1 MIIRRKPTGILN
13 RRRPIGSLGQRL
25 LQRSV
30 AQVRRMVISRL
41 PHRHADWESPPM
53 VWNLGY
59 EQDYDDWEGEEVAP
73 QPQSDWSRPTAKS
86 PARRSGQTPSVQA
99 TKEDEPMP
107 ADLQAIFNLHK
118 AMGRVTGESF
128 LHRDTEP
135 DSQKVTKTPP
145 TSKPVQASGRYEP
158 PPQRPV
164 TPRNAPPQ
172 PTPEPAE
179 TEPPPVQRRVVSKV
193 EYMGVR
199 NMAEEFGLAE
209 STTESA
215 DEFEDDSFEDIPD
228 ALPGI
233 FEDAEDSSEYAH
245 DEAGT
250 GHDAPRSTDDYY
262 NEAVSA
268 AIAKAEAPAPRTTPS
283 TLQASPADILEDD
296 PQKFTQ
302 TLIEQQPTSPAGEQA
317 AQAVGNVPSVS
328 VQSSAP
334 TSSQPSGSSSPS
346 TSTAQAGQTPPSSQ
360 PDQSAGPVDQTFA
373 SAPSVIE
380 ESENIQ
386 RKPADTPSASWTMDD
401 WPKQS
406 DEGRPYTADQLSAAI
421 AQAEAPVQRSEPQVV
436 RAKRIEASEPPIQ
449 PMVRPTAYTRVID
462 EVVEQPHEEFPV
474 ESAPSAFERRV
485 TGQAVTGSEEFRPR
499 PVENI
504 HDTAPEIT
512 PPAAPSPVISS
523 STSVGRVARMPDMP
537 DISDTWSEVPD
548 VDMPQPPVQRRAIP
562 LDEAFDAPPLP
573 QQLVSL
579 DEALERSGAFT
590 EAAPIQEAPPPVL
603 MPPIGRTRHRDISL
617 NPPSPESARPP
628 APSVSP
634 SASPVQ
640 RSIAPETVNAAI
652 QRAEAPAPETSNTQ
666 SEQGLL
672 SLLDLPVDTPIQR
685 DGPPMPNVEIA
696 PSVQT
701 TAIQRETP
709 ASPTTSAATS
719 GGTENTAE
727 GEGADKAEVEK
738 MANEVYR
745 LLQRRLKV
753 ERERRSR

>member
-41 PHRHADWESPPM
+41 PHRHADWGSPPM
-53 VWNLGY
+53 VWNQGD
-59 EQDYDDWEGEEVAP
+59 EPDYDWEAEEFAP
-73 QPQSDWSRPTAKS
+73 QPQSDWSRPPAKA
-86 PARRSGQTPSVQA
+86 PARRSGQTPSVQP
-99 TKEDEPMP
+99 TREDEPMP
-107 ADLQAIFNLHK
+107 ADLQAIYNLHK

-128 LHRDTEP
+128 LHRDAEP
-135 DSQKVTKTPP
+135 DSQKITKTPP

-164 TPRNAPPQ
+164 TPRHAPPQ
-172 PTPEPAE
+172 PTSEPSEAD
-179 TEPPPVQRRVVSKV
+179 PPPVQRRVVSKV

-199 NMAEEFGLAE
+199 NMAEEVGLAE
-209 STTESA
+209 PTAESA
-215 DEFEDDSFEDIPD
+215 DDFEDDSFEDIPD
-228 ALPGI
+228 ALPGT
-233 FEDAEDSSEYAH
+233 FEDAEDSAEYDY
-245 DEAGT
+245 DERDTSDSA
-250 GHDAPRSTDDYY
+250 DY

-268 AIAKAEAPAPRTTPS
+268 AIAKAEAPTPHVAPS
-283 TLQASPADILEDD
+283 SIQASPADILEDD
-296 PQKFTQ
+296 PQQFTQ

-317 AQAVGNVPSVS
+317 AQAAGNLPGAS
-328 VQSSAP
+328 VQSSTP

-346 TSTAQAGQTPPSSQ
+346 TPTAQAGQTPPSSQ
-360 PDQSAGPVDQTFA
+360 LDSSAGPVDQTFA

-380 ESENIQ
+380 ESENVQ
-386 RKPADTPSASWTMDD
+386 RKPADTPSPSLTMDD

-421 AQAEAPVQRSEPQVV
+421 AQAEAPIQRSEPQVV
-436 RAKRIEASEPPIQ
+436 RAKRIETSEPPIQ

-462 EVVEQPHEEFPV
+462 EVEEQPRWESPV

-485 TGQAVTGSEEFRPR
+485 TGQAMMGGEEFSPR

-504 HDTAPEIT
+504 YDAAPEIT
-512 PPAAPSPVISS
+512 PPAALSPVMPSS
-523 STSVGRVARMPDMP
+523 APMGRVARMPETPDMP

-548 VDMPQPPVQRRAIP
+548 MPEPTVQRRAIP

-573 QQLVSL
+573 QQSVSL
-579 DEALERSGAFT
+579 DEALEMSGAFT
-590 EAAPIQEAPPPVL
+590 EELPRQEAPPPVL
-603 MPPIGRTRHRDISL
+603 MPPIGRTRHRDISF

-628 APSVSP
+628 APSVSVG
-634 SASPVQ
+634 ASPVQ
-640 RSIAPETVNAAI
+640 RSSSPETINAAV
-652 QRAEAPAPETSNTQ
+652 QRAEAPDTSNSQ

-672 SLLDLPVDTPIQR
+672 SLLDLPVDTAIQR
-685 DGPPMPNVEIA
+685 DGPPMPNVDIA

-701 TAIQRETP
+701 SAIQRETP
-709 ASPTTSAATS
+709 TSPTTSATS
-719 GGTENTAE
+719 GGTENNEGE

>member
-41 PHRHADWESPPM
+41 PHRHADWEAQPM
-53 VWNLGY
+53 VWNQGNAPD
-59 EQDYDDWEGEEVAP
+59 EQDYDWEAEEFT
-73 QPQSDWSRPTAKS
+73 PQSQPDWSYSPAKA
-86 PARRSGQTPSVQA
+86 PARRSGQMPSVQP
-99 TKEDEPMP
+99 TREDEPMP
-107 ADLQAIFNLHK
+107 SDLQAIYNLHK

-128 LHRDTEP
+128 LHHDAEP
-135 DSQKVTKTPP
+135 DSQKITKTPP

-179 TEPPPVQRRVVSKV
+179 AEPPPVQRRVVSKV

-209 STTESA
+209 STAESA
-215 DEFEDDSFEDIPD
+215 DDFEDDSFEDMPD
-228 ALPGI
+228 ALPGT
-233 FEDAEDSSEYAH
+233 FEDAEDSAEYDY
-245 DEAGT
+245 DEHGT
-250 GHDAPRSTDDYY
+250 SDSADY

-268 AIAKAEAPAPRTTPS
+268 AIAKAEAPAPRTAPS
-283 TLQASPADILEDD
+283 NVQASPADILEDD

-302 TLIEQQPTSPAGEQA
+302 TLMEQQPTSPAGEQA
-317 AQAVGNVPSVS
+317 VQSAGNLPSAS

-346 TSTAQAGQTPPSSQ
+346 TSNAQAGQTPASSQ
-360 PDQSAGPVDQTFA
+360 PDSSAGPVDQTFA

-386 RKPADTPSASWTMDD
+386 RKPADTPLDD
-401 WPKQS
+401 WSEQ
-406 DEGRPYTADQLSAAI
+406 DIEGRPYTADQLSAAI
-421 AQAEAPVQRSEPQVV
+421 AQAEAPIQRSEPQVV
-436 RAKRIEASEPPIQ
+436 RAKRIEASEPAIQ
-449 PMVRPTAYTRVID
+449 PMVRPTAYTRVIEEIED
-462 EVVEQPHEEFPV
+462 QRRQEFPV

-485 TGQAVTGSEEFRPR
+485 TGQAVIGGEEFSPR

-504 HDTAPEIT
+504 HDAAPEIT
-512 PPAAPSPVISS
+512 PPATLSPVMPSS
-523 STSVGRVARMPDMP
+523 APMGRVARMPETPDML
-537 DISDTWSEVPD
+537 DISDTWSEVPEMD
-548 VDMPQPPVQRRAIP
+548 KAEPTVQRRAIP

-579 DEALERSGAFT
+579 DEALEMSGAFT
-590 EAAPIQEAPPPVL
+590 EEEAPPPVL
-603 MPPIGRTRHRDISL
+603 MPPIGRTRHRDISF

-628 APSVSP
+628 APSASVSG
-634 SASPVQ
+634 SPVQ

-685 DGPPMPNVEIA
+685 DGPPMPNVDIA

-701 TAIQRETP
+701 TVIQRETP
-709 ASPTTSAATS
+709 ASPTTSATS
-719 GGTENTAE
+719 GGTENNE
-727 GEGADKAEVEK
+727 GEGEGGDKAEVEK

>member
-41 PHRHADWESPPM
+41 PHRHADWETPPM
-53 VWNLGY
+53 VWNQGD
-59 EQDYDDWEGEEVAP
+59 EQDYDWEAEEFAP
-73 QPQSDWSRPTAKS
+73 QPPSDWSRPPAKA
-86 PARRSGQTPSVQA
+86 PARRSGQPSSVQP
-99 TKEDEPMP
+99 TREDEPMP
-107 ADLQAIFNLHK
+107 ADLQAIYNLHK

-128 LHRDTEP
+128 LHRDAEP
-135 DSQKVTKTPP
+135 DSQKITKTPP
-145 TSKPVQASGRYEP
+145 TSRPVQASGRYEP

-179 TEPPPVQRRVVSKV
+179 AEPPPVQRRVVSKV

-209 STTESA
+209 PTAESA
-215 DEFEDDSFEDIPD
+215 DDFEDDSFDDMPD
-228 ALPGI
+228 ALPGT
-233 FEDAEDSSEYAH
+233 FEDGEDSAEYDT
-245 DEAGT
+245 DERDTSDSA
-250 GHDAPRSTDDYY
+250 DY

-268 AIAKAEAPAPRTTPS
+268 AIAKAEAPIPRTAPS
-283 TLQASPADILEDD
+283 NVQASPADILEDD
-296 PQKFTQ
+296 PQEFTQ
-302 TLIEQQPTSPAGEQA
+302 TLIEQSPTSPAGEQA
-317 AQAVGNVPSVS
+317 AQTAGNLPSAS
-328 VQSSAP
+328 VQSSTAL
-334 TSSQPSGSSSPS
+334 QPSSPS

-360 PDQSAGPVDQTFA
+360 PDSSAGPVDQTFA

-401 WPKQS
+401 WPTQP
-406 DEGRPYTADQLSAAI
+406 DAGRFYTADQLSAAI

-436 RAKRIEASEPPIQ
+436 RAKRIEASEPAIQ
-449 PMVRPTAYTRVID
+449 PMVQRTAYTRVID
-462 EVVEQPHEEFPV
+462 EIEEHPRSEFPF
-474 ESAPSAFERRV
+474 ESAPPPFERRI
-485 TGQAVTGSEEFRPR
+485 TGQAVMDSAEFSPR

-504 HDTAPEIT
+504 NYAAPAIT
-512 PPAAPSPVISS
+512 PPAASS
-523 STSVGRVARMPDMP
+523 STPSAAPVGRVARMPETPDMP
-537 DISDTWSEVPD
+537 DTSDTWSEVPD
-548 VDMPQPPVQRRAIP
+548 MPQPTVQRRAIP

-579 DEALERSGAFT
+579 DEALEMSGTFT

-628 APSVSP
+628 APSASP
-634 SASPVQ
+634 GGSPVQ
-640 RSIAPETVNAAI
+640 RSSSPETVNTAV
-652 QRAEAPAPETSNTQ
+652 QRAEAPAPETTNTQ

-685 DGPPMPNVEIA
+685 DGPPMPNVDVA

-709 ASPTTSAATS
+709 ASPMTSAAPS
-719 GGTENTAE
+719 GGTENNEGE

>member
-13 RRRPIGSLGQRL
+13 RRRPIGSLGQHL

-41 PHRHADWESPPM
+41 PHRHADWEAPPM
-53 VWNLGY
+53 VWN
-59 EQDYDDWEGEEVAP
+59 QDYDEQGYDWEAEEFAP
-73 QPQSDWSRPTAKS
+73 QPQSDGSPRPPAKT
-86 PARRSGQTPSVQA
+86 PARRSGQTPSVQP
-99 TKEDEPMP
+99 TREDEPMP
-107 ADLQAIFNLHK
+107 ADLQAIYNLHK

-128 LHRDTEP
+128 LHHDAEP
-135 DSQKVTKTPP
+135 DSQKITKTPP

-172 PTPEPAE
+172 PTLEPAD

-209 STTESA
+209 PTAESA
-215 DEFEDDSFEDIPD
+215 DDFEDDSFEDMPD
-228 ALPGI
+228 ALPGT
-233 FEDAEDSSEYAH
+233 FEDDEDSDEYDYGEH
-245 DEAGT
+245 DTSDSA
-250 GHDAPRSTDDYY
+250 DY
-262 NEAVSA
+262 NGAVSA
-268 AIAKAEAPAPRTTPS
+268 AIAKAEAPAPRTAPS
-283 TLQASPADILEDD
+283 SVQASPVDTLEDD

-317 AQAVGNVPSVS
+317 AQTAGNLPSAS

-334 TSSQPSGSSSPS
+334 TSSQPSDSSSPS
-346 TSTAQAGQTPPSSQ
+346 PTTSAGQTPPSSQ
-360 PDQSAGPVDQTFA
+360 PDSSTEPVDQTFA

-386 RKPADTPSASWTMDD
+386 RKPADTPSVSVPMDD
-401 WPKQS
+401 WPRQD
-406 DEGRPYTADQLSAAI
+406 DERRSYTADQLSAAI

-436 RAKRIEASEPPIQ
+436 RAKRLEASEPAIQ
-449 PMVRPTAYTRVID
+449 PLVRPTAYTRVID
-462 EVVEQPHEEFPV
+462 EAEEQPRW
-474 ESAPSAFERRV
+474 ESPSEPTPPAFERRV
-485 TGQAVTGSEEFRPR
+485 TGQAMMGSEEFSPR

-504 HDTAPEIT
+504 NYATPALT
-512 PPAAPSPVISS
+512 PPAASSPTPSSAP
-523 STSVGRVARMPDMP
+523 VGRVARMPETPDMP
-537 DISDTWSEVPD
+537 DTSDMWSEVPAMD
-548 VDMPQPPVQRRAIP
+548 KAEPTVQRRAIP

-573 QQLVSL
+573 HQPMSL
-579 DEALERSGAFT
+579 DEALEMSGTFT

-603 MPPIGRTRHRDISL
+603 MPPIGRTRHRDISF

-628 APSVSP
+628 APSASVG
-634 SASPVQ
+634 ASPVQ

-652 QRAEAPAPETSNTQ
+652 QRAEAPDTSNNQ

-685 DGPPMPNVEIA
+685 DGPPMPNVDIA

-709 ASPTTSAATS
+709 ASPTTSATS
-719 GGTENTAE
+719 GGTENNEGE

>member
-53 VWNLGY
+53 VWNQGY
-59 EQDYDDWEGEEVAP
+59 EQDYDWEAEEFAP
-73 QPQSDWSRPTAKS
+73 QPQSDWSRPPAKT
-86 PARRSGQTPSVQA
+86 PARRSGQPPSVQS
-99 TKEDEPMP
+99 TREDEPMP
-107 ADLQAIFNLHK
+107 ADLQAIYNLHK

-128 LHRDTEP
+128 LHRDAEP
-135 DSQKVTKTPP
+135 DSQKITKTPP

-172 PTPEPAE
+172 PTPEPAD

-209 STTESA
+209 STAESA
-215 DEFEDDSFEDIPD
+215 DDFEDDSFEDMPD
-228 ALPGI
+228 ALPGT
-233 FEDAEDSSEYAH
+233 FEDTEDSDEYDYSERDTSDSA
-245 DEAGT
+245 D
-250 GHDAPRSTDDYY
+250 Y

-268 AIAKAEAPAPRTTPS
+268 AIAKAEAPAPRTAPS
-283 TLQASPADILEDD
+283 SVQASPADILEDD

-317 AQAVGNVPSVS
+317 AQTAGNLPSAS

-334 TSSQPSGSSSPS
+334 TSSQPSDSSSPS
-346 TSTAQAGQTPPSSQ
+346 PTTSAGQTPPSSQ
-360 PDQSAGPVDQTFA
+360 PDSSAGPVDQTFA

-386 RKPADTPSASWTMDD
+386 RKPADTPASWTMDD
-401 WPKQS
+401 WPQQNQDQED
-406 DEGRPYTADQLSAAI
+406 DERRPYTADQLSAAI

-436 RAKRIEASEPPIQ
+436 RAKRLETSEPSIQ

-462 EVVEQPHEEFPV
+462 EAEEQPRW
-474 ESAPSAFERRV
+474 ESPSEPTPPAFERRI
-485 TGQAVTGSEEFRPR
+485 TGQAVMGNEEFSPR

-504 HDTAPEIT
+504 NYAAPAIT
-512 PPAAPSPVISS
+512 PPAASSPTPSSAP
-523 STSVGRVARMPDMP
+523 VGRVARMPETP

-548 VDMPQPPVQRRAIP
+548 LDMPQPTVQRRTIP
-562 LDEAFDAPPLP
+562 LDEALDAPLP
-573 QQLVSL
+573 QQPISL
-579 DEALERSGAFT
+579 DEALEVSGAFT
-590 EAAPIQEAPPPVL
+590 EESPRQEAPPPVL
-603 MPPIGRTRHRDISL
+603 MPPIGRTRHRDISF

-628 APSVSP
+628 APSASVG
-634 SASPVQ
+634 ASPVQ
-640 RSIAPETVNAAI
+640 RSIAPETVNAAV
-652 QRAEAPAPETSNTQ
+652 QRAEAPDTSNNQ

-685 DGPPMPNVEIA
+685 DGPPMPNVDIA

-709 ASPTTSAATS
+709 ASPTTSATS
-719 GGTENTAE
+719 GGTENNEGE

>member
-41 PHRHADWESPPM
+41 PHRHADWETPPM
-53 VWNLGY
+53 VWNQGY
-59 EQDYDDWEGEEVAP
+59 DEQGYDWEAEEFTP
-73 QPQSDWSRPTAKS
+73 QTQSDWSYSPAKG
-86 PARRSGQTPSVQA
+86 PARRSGQTPSVQP
-99 TKEDEPMP
+99 TREDEPMP
-107 ADLQAIFNLHK
+107 SDLQAIYNLHK

-128 LHRDTEP
+128 LHHDAEP
-135 DSQKVTKTPP
+135 DSQKITKTPP

-179 TEPPPVQRRVVSKV
+179 AEPPPVQRRVVSKV

-209 STTESA
+209 PTAESA
-215 DEFEDDSFEDIPD
+215 DDFEDDSFEDMPD
-228 ALPGI
+228 ALPGT
-233 FEDAEDSSEYAH
+233 FEDSEDSAEYDYDEH
-245 DEAGT
+245 DTSDSA
-250 GHDAPRSTDDYY
+250 DY

-268 AIAKAEAPAPRTTPS
+268 AIAKAEAPTPRAAPS
-283 TLQASPADILEDD
+283 SIQASPADILEDD

-317 AQAVGNVPSVS
+317 AQFAGNLPSTS
-328 VQSSAP
+328 QSS
-334 TSSQPSGSSSPS
+334 TSAASQPSGSSSPS
-346 TSTAQAGQTPPSSQ
+346 TPTVQAGQMPPSSQ
-360 PDQSAGPVDQTFA
+360 PDSSAGPVDQTIA

-386 RKPADTPSASWTMDD
+386 RKPADTPSASLTMDD

-406 DEGRPYTADQLSAAI
+406 DEGRRYTADQLSAAI

-436 RAKRIEASEPPIQ
+436 RAKRLEASEPAIQ

-462 EVVEQPHEEFPV
+462 EVEGQPRWESPV

-485 TGQAVTGSEEFRPR
+485 TGQAMMGSEEFTPR

-504 HDTAPEIT
+504 NYTAPALT
-512 PPAAPSPVISS
+512 PPAVPS
-523 STSVGRVARMPDMP
+523 SVPMGRVARMPETSDMP
-537 DISDTWSEVPD
+537 DTSDTGSEVPD
-548 VDMPQPPVQRRAIP
+548 VDVPQPTVQRRAIP
-562 LDEAFDAPPLP
+562 LDEAFDAPLP
-573 QQLVSL
+573 QQPMSL
-579 DEALERSGAFT
+579 DEALEMSGTFT
-590 EAAPIQEAPPPVL
+590 EELPRQEAPPPVL
-603 MPPIGRTRHRDISL
+603 MPPIGRTRHRDISF

-628 APSVSP
+628 APSASVSG
-634 SASPVQ
+634 SPVQ
-640 RSIAPETVNAAI
+640 RSSSPETINAAV
-652 QRAEAPAPETSNTQ
+652 QRAEAPDTSNSQ

-672 SLLDLPVDTPIQR
+672 SLLDLPVNTPIQR
-685 DGPPMPNVEIA
+685 DGPPMPNVDIA
-696 PSVQT
+696 SSVQT

-709 ASPTTSAATS
+709 ASPTTSATS
-719 GGTENTAE
+719 GGTENNE
-727 GEGADKAEVEK
+727 GEGEGTDKAEVEK